1 LSYLQRNDLQRNT
14 RRAFAGVLAVLS
26 CLLCQAGA
34 GAEGEAPVEPRT
46 LSIEELRAR
55 YAGPESRYL
64 QIGDVSLHYQDE
76 GSGPV
81 VLLLHASY
89 HSLRTWD
96 QLAGRLIRD
105 GYRVVRFDFPTAG
118 LSNDETPA
126 PPEGFSMMGRYV
138 ESVEQI
144 VSHLQ
149 LERFALIGTSS
160 GGATAFRYASTH
172 PEQIERLVLINTA
185 GMPRIPRTDPLRERA
200 STARWAGMKTRPREF
215 WEVGLSQNFFGAP
228 IPGWMVDQS
237 YDFARLEGRADKAA
251 EYRYSTGDPQAILG
265 RISAPTLILWGK
277 SNPTV
282 MHLEADVIQH
292 WMTGAPSMI
301 VKYEG
306 LGHYPYVEDIDA
318 VYPDVAAFL
327 SGGLDAQL
335 RRTTLLAPGE
345 DCDCP

>member
-1 LSYLQRNDLQRNT
+1 MKCIQRNHLQRSTLRT
-14 RRAFAGVLAVLS
+14 LAVLLFALP
-26 CLLCQAGA
+26 CLLWQTSAA
-34 GAEGEAPVEPRT
+34 ADEEAPVAPPT
-46 LSIEELRAR
+46 LTIEELRVR
-55 YAGPESRYL
+55 HEVPESKYL
-64 QIGDVSLHYQDE
+64 QVGDVSLHYEDE

-138 ESVEQI
+138 GSVEQI

-149 LERFALIGTSS
+149 LEHFTLIGTSS

-172 PEQIERLVLINTA
+172 PEQIDRLVLIGIA
-185 GMPRIPRTDPLRERA
+185 GMPRIPRTDPLRDRA
-200 STARWAGMKTRPREF
+200 STAKWAGMKVRPREF
-215 WEVGLSQNFFGAP
+215 WEFSLSQNFFGAP
-228 IPGWMVDQS
+228 VPDWMVDQA
-237 YDFARLEGRADKAA
+237 YDFARLEGRADKAE
-251 EYRYSTGDPQAILG
+251 EYRYTTGDPQAILG
-265 RISAPTLILWGK
+265 QISAPTLILWGK

-301 VKYEG
+301 VKYES

-327 SGGLDAQL
+327 SGALDAEL
-335 RRTTLLAPGE
+335 RRTTMLGPGGN
-345 DCDCP
+345 CDCP